1 MFLLR
6 GEHGASYVPPGCTGT
21 FTDVPCPSAFADWVE
36 RLSAENITSGCDVG
50 KSCPGND
57 NTRGQMA
64 VFHREDIQPAVEP
77 RASTRH
83 RSLSPVSGEKGHHSD
98 RIANSMRYASLRP
111 LLEPHLP
118 FVEKPGRYVGLE
130 RNVTRKDLS
139 KAAVTL
145 ALAFPDTYE
154 IGMSHTGLKILYEIV
169 NRRKDFACERVYAP
183 WTDLE
188 YRMRSGGI
196 PLFSTES
203 CAPVGDF
210 DVLGFSLQAELNY
223 SNILNMLDLAGL
235 PVWQRDRRET
245 DPIVLGGGP
254 CTANPEPI
262 ADFFDAFLVGDAEEA
277 LPVFLEAYRE
287 GRSRFLSRRDLLS
300 ALASIDG
307 IYVPSFYDVTYKEDG
322 TIASIER
329 NDPRVPER
337 ARRTWVPVLKPEYY
351 PDKPMVPSVEIVQD
365 RLGLEVMRGCTQGC
379 RFCQAGYWYRP
390 VRELDPGDVAEMTKK
405 FIAESGWSEVGLLS
419 LSTADYSQIE
429 PLVKCLAPALS
440 DQRVSISLPS
450 LRAEAFSVGLA
461 DAVSE
466 VRKSGFTFAPET
478 GSDRLRRVINK
489 TFTNAD
495 MIAAADVA
503 FARGWDLIK
512 VYTMIGLPTET
523 RADLDEL
530 VTLVEGILAQGRKH
544 GRKSVNVSVG
554 SFVPKSW
561 TPFQWAPFDG
571 VDVLESKLAYLKDR
585 FRRVRGA
592 RMKWHEPR
600 EAEIECVLSRGD
612 RRAGRILHTA
622 WRSGVRF
629 DGWTEH
635 FRYDLWMKAFETEG
649 ISKESYLRAY
659 DLDEVLPWDVLDVS
673 IKKRWLQIELL
684 KAKKEMRTEDCKWG
698 HCYACGVPGNGEDTV
713 LAASMSG
720 GPGGPPNP
728 RMTAPPAFDA
738 AAAPA
743 SDPAAYRDVAKGAA
757 YRQKAM
763 PDLPAASRRGSQG
776 DEVFRHRIA
785 FSKTG
790 DARLLS
796 HRNTMDVLERAIRAA
811 GLPARYTEGFNPH
824 MRLSMGPALALG
836 LESRHEI
843 FDVDGRAPFP
853 ADAAARINAKLPAG
867 IEVLDV
873 RALLAGEPS
882 LAKAVQGAR
891 YAVRLDSEEHRNRAS
906 EALAN
911 GWSRTVPALRALS
924 LAADGSGT
932 SLVFD
937 VNLDQAAGETATA
950 KKVLEALLAIPPAEQ
965 AGMSI
970 VREATLLRG

>member
-1 MFLLR
+1 
-6 GEHGASYVPPGCTGT
+6 
-21 FTDVPCPSAFADWVE
+21 
-36 RLSAENITSGCDVG
+36 
-50 KSCPGND
+50 
-57 NTRGQMA
+57 
-64 VFHREDIQPAVEP
+64 
-77 RASTRH
+77 
-83 RSLSPVSGEKGHHSD
+83 
-98 RIANSMRYASLRP
+98 MRYASLRP
-111 LLEPHLP
+111 RLDPLLPS
-118 FVEKPGRYVGLE
+118 VEKPGRYIGLE
-130 RNVTRKDLS
+130 RNLTRKDLP
-139 KAAVTL
+139 ACAVTL

-154 IGMSHTGLKILYEIV
+154 IGMSHTGLKILYELV
-169 NRRKDFACERVYAP
+169 NRRPEFACERVYAP
-183 WTDLE
+183 WVDLE
-188 YRMRSGGI
+188 AKMRAAGI

-203 CAPVGDF
+203 FAPAADF

-235 PVWQRDRRET
+235 PVWQRDRRER

-277 LPVFLEAYRE
+277 LPKFLDAYRD
-287 GRSRFLSRRDLLS
+287 GRARGLSRRDLL
-300 ALASIDG
+300 AELATIEG
-307 IYVPSFYDVTYKEDG
+307 VYVPSFYDVSYREDG
-322 TIASIER
+322 RIAAITR
-329 NDPRVPER
+329 NDPRAPER
-337 ARRTWVPVLKPEYY
+337 AKRTWVPVLKPEYY

-390 VRELDPGDVAEMTKK
+390 VRELDPGDVAAMTTK

-429 PLVKCLAPALS
+429 PLVKCLAPQLS
-440 DQRVSISLPS
+440 ERRVSISLPS

-503 FARGWDLIK
+503 FGRGWDLIK

-523 RADLDEL
+523 SSDLDEL

-544 GRKSVNVSVG
+544 GRKQVNVSVG

-571 VDVLESKLAYLKDR
+571 VENLERKLDYLKDR

-600 EAEIECVLSRGD
+600 EAEIECALSRGD
-612 RRAGRILHTA
+612 RRMGRVLHAA

-629 DGWTEH
+629 DGWSEH
-635 FRYDLWMKAFETEG
+635 FRYDLWMRAFEAEG
-649 ISKESYLRAY
+649 IPKESYLREYA
-659 DLDEVLPWDVLDVS
+659 LDEVLPWDVLDVS
-673 IKKRWLQIELL
+673 IVKRWLGIELL

-713 LAASMSG
+713 LARPMAG
-720 GPGGPPNP
+720 TLP
-728 RMTAPPAFDA
+728 TIDA
-738 AAAPA
+738 AVAVPD
-743 SDPAAYRDVAKGAA
+743 DPAAYREPAKGAA

-763 PDLPAASRRGSQG
+763 PDLPSAARPQRPV
-776 DEVFRHRIA
+776 ERVFRHRVT
-785 FSKTG
+785 FEKTG
-790 DARLLS
+790 DARFLS

-811 GLPARYTEGFNPH
+811 GLPARYSEGFNPH
-824 MRLSMGPALALG
+824 MKLSMGPALALG
-836 LESRHEI
+836 LESRHEV
-843 FDVDGRAPFP
+843 FDVEGVSPFP
-853 ADAAARINAKLPAG
+853 ADAAARITEKLPAG
-867 IEVLDV
+867 VAV
-873 RALLAGEPS
+873 RALRALGPAEPPLS
-882 LAKAVQGAR
+882 KAVTGAR
-891 YAVRLDSEEHRNRAS
+891 YVVRLDSPEQIDRAG
-906 EALAN
+906 EAVAG
-911 GWSRTVPALRALS
+911 GWREAMPAVKALS
-924 LAADGSGT
+924 LDTDASGAR
-932 SLVFD
+932 LRFE
-937 VNLDQAAGETATA
+937 VNLDPAAGETATA
-950 KKVLEALLAIPPAEQ
+950 KKVLETLLAIPPAAQ
-965 AGMSI
+965 AGLA
-970 VREATLLRG
+970 VTREVTLSSPSLARGSG